1 MLGSILYFKIYEFAK
16 FHLLLIFS
24 FFLLL
29 IFVSDSSFL
38 NPYVYKSS
46 SYIWSIGFVYLGIYF
61 KKNNLNLLIFY
72 SLIFLPILLYL
83 FSTGNYPNFVI
94 ELFQT
99 YSDKFQYPKASDLL
113 IVVISTNLIL
123 KNKKKK
129 NYYLYIFSGTVGLFF
144 PLLTFQS
151 RGAALGLFIYALIE
165 IFLNFKYFIANKKN
179 ILTVLVI
186 FSFLFT
192 MSSLRIAEN
201 YKLIEIEEEILVS
214 YQGVTGS
221 VSEVLTKK
229 ETLNTFYSF
238 YIQDGRIFSTDPTTN
253 WRLDIWQDVFEDLN
267 NQSKL
272 LKGYGY
278 LEVIPVMVDPTAP
291 GRLGKDGLNEHV
303 HNIFVTT
310 FSRGGFIHFMIYLI
324 FFMSLFLKNNFKKIN
339 KDTLPLVIPA
349 YINSFFDIG
358 LDGVQF
364 PFIFFFTL
372 GYIISFSKQ
381 K

>member
-1 MLGSILYFKIYEFAK
+1 
-16 FHLLLIFS
+16 
-24 FFLLL
+24 
-29 IFVSDSSFL
+29 
-38 NPYVYKSS
+38 
-46 SYIWSIGFVYLGIYF
+46 
-61 KKNNLNLLIFY
+61 
-72 SLIFLPILLYL
+72 
-83 FSTGNYPNFVI
+83 
-94 ELFQT
+94 
-99 YSDKFQYPKASDLL
+99 
-113 IVVISTNLIL
+113 
-123 KNKKKK
+123 
-129 NYYLYIFSGTVGLFF
+129 LYIFSGTVGLFF

-165 IFLNFKYFIANKKN
+165 VFLNFKYFIANKKN

-192 MSSLRIAEN
+192 ISSLRIAEN

-278 LEVIPVMVDPTAP
+278 LEIIPVMLDPSAP

-310 FSRGGFIHFMIYLI
+310 LSRGGILHFIIYFL
-324 FFMSLFLKNNFKKIN
+324 FFLSLFMHNNFKKIN
-339 KDTLPLVIPA
+339 LDTISLVIPA
-349 YINSFFDIG
+349 YVNSFFDIG

-372 GYIISFSKQ
+372 GFIISSSNK